1 MTAAEPGRR
10 RKPQL
15 HARADKVPN
24 GMATDAEMS
33 GFATGAQMQGW
44 VGSSHLCGWGTAA
57 LIALFVSTALAAALH
72 AAPGDL
78 TVADA
83 ARLGDAATVRTLLKG
98 GADVNAAQGDGMTA
112 LHWAAQKGDAALAS
126 MLLSAG
132 ANVRATTRLGGHTPI
147 HLASQGGHARVVAA
161 LLASGAPAD
170 VKTSTGATPLMLAA
184 RSGSV
189 DTATRLIENGA
200 PIDAKEST
208 HGQTA
213 LMVAAGL
220 DRADIV
226 KLLLARGADASI
238 ASSVVDLN
246 ALTMPVEAD
255 PLQGQVRQNVPNEAE
270 RRQVAGWT
278 RPYRY
283 NELIG
288 AQGGLT
294 ALHFAARQGAA
305 RAVAALLDGGVPVNL
320 RSPGDKATPL
330 LVAVINGHF
339 DIAATL
345 VEKGA
350 DPNLVSDAGAGPL
363 YATLNVQ
370 WAPIAA
376 YPQPRAHLQQSRT
389 YLELMRLLIDKG
401 ADPNQRLVKKVWYS
415 GYNFD
420 QSSVDEIGATPFWR
434 AAYAAD
440 VEAMKM
446 LVAAGADPT
455 ITTMKPMSRR
465 FPGEGPGEDK
475 SGIPPVPVG
484 GPNVTPLQAAAG
496 VGYGFGFAANS
507 HHYAESGML
516 PAVRYLVEEAAA
528 DVNAVDADGNTA
540 VHHAAARGDNAMI
553 LYLVSKGATVTRV
566 NRAGQSTVDM
576 ANGPVQRTQPYPE
589 TIALLEKLGA
599 VNHHKCVSC

>member
-1 MTAAEPGRR
+1 MKTRPHRI
-10 RKPQL
+10 L
-15 HARADKVPN
+15 
-24 GMATDAEMS
+24 
-33 GFATGAQMQGW
+33 
-44 VGSSHLCGWGTAA
+44 LA
-57 LIALFVSTALAAALH
+57 LIASVALATGVTAASD
-72 AAPGDL
+72 G

-83 ARLGDAATVRTLLKG
+83 ARAGDAAAVRTLLKS

-112 LHWAAQKGDAALAS
+112 LHWAAQKGDAELVA

-132 ANVRATTRLGGHTPI
+132 ANVRATTRLGGYTPI
-147 HLASQGGHARVVAA
+147 HLASQAGHARAVAE
-161 LLASGAPAD
+161 LLAAGASAE
-170 VKTSTGATPLMLAA
+170 VRTTTGASPLMLAA

-189 DTATRLIENGA
+189 ETATRLIENGA
-200 PIDAKEST
+200 EIDAKESA

-220 DRADIV
+220 DRAELV
-226 KLLLARGADASI
+226 RLLLARGADPGL

-246 ALTMPVEAD
+246 ALTAPVDFD
-255 PLQGQVRQNVPNEAE
+255 PVNGTVGQGSQVPVSAAANRPKEVP
-270 RRQVAGWT
+270 GLT

-294 ALHFAARQGAA
+294 PLHFAARQGAA
-305 RAVAALLDGGVPVNL
+305 RSVKALLDGGAPVNQP
-320 RSPGDKATPL
+320 SPGDQATPL
-330 LVAVINGHF
+330 LVAIINGHL
-339 DIAATL
+339 DLAAFL
-345 VEKGA
+345 LEHGA
-350 DPNLVSDAGAGPL
+350 DPNRVSDAGVSPL

-376 YPQPRAHLQQSRT
+376 YPQPRAHLQQGRT
-389 YLELMRLLIDKG
+389 YLEMMRLLIDKG
-401 ADPNQRLVKKVWYS
+401 ADPNQRLKRKVWYS
-415 GYNFD
+415 SYNFD
-420 QSSVDEIGATPFWR
+420 QSSVDEIGATAFWR

-440 VEAMKM
+440 IEAMKM
-446 LVAAGADPT
+446 LVAAGADPS
-455 ITTMKPMSRR
+455 ITTMKPMARR
-465 FPGEGPGEDK
+465 FPGEGGEDK
-475 SGIPPVPVG
+475 SGLPPVPVG

-516 PAVRYLVEEAAA
+516 PAVTYLVEELGV

-540 VHHAAARGDNAMI
+540 VHHAAARGDTGMI
-553 LYLVSKGATVTRV
+553 LYLVSKGAVVTRI

>member
-1 MTAAEPGRR
+1 MEVSRIRHLLIGLAVAAC
-10 RKPQL
+10 L
-15 HARADKVPN
+15 A
-24 GMATDAEMS
+24 
-33 GFATGAQMQGW
+33 
-44 VGSSHLCGWGTAA
+44 
-57 LIALFVSTALAAALH
+57 TALEAGSDA
-72 AAPGDL
+72 

-83 ARLGDAATVRTLLKG
+83 ARLGDAAAVKALLRN

-112 LHWAAQKGDAALAS
+112 LHWAAQKGDTELVA

-132 ANVRATTRLGGHTPI
+132 ASVRATTRLGGYTPM
-147 HLASQGGHARVVAA
+147 HLASQAGHPRVVAT
-161 LLASGAPAD
+161 LLAAGSPAD
-170 VKTSTGATPLMLAA
+170 VRTATGASPLMLAA

-200 PIDAKEST
+200 DINAKEST
-208 HGQTA
+208 YGQTA

-220 DRADIV
+220 NRAELV
-226 KLLLARGADASI
+226 ALLLARGADAML

-246 ALTMPVEAD
+246 ALTAPVDFD
-255 PLQGQVRQNVPNEAE
+255 PVRGTVEQSGPVATNRPKEVP
-270 RRQVAGWT
+270 GLT

-294 ALHFAARQGAA
+294 ALHFAARQGATQS
-305 RAVAALLDGGVPVNL
+305 VAALVDGGVSVNL
-320 RSPGDKATPL
+320 PSPGDQATPL
-330 LVAVINGHF
+330 LIAIINGHF
-339 DIAATL
+339 DIAAYL
-345 VEKGA
+345 LDHGA
-350 DPNLVSDAGAGPL
+350 DPNRVSDAGVSPL

-389 YLELMRLLIDKG
+389 YLEMMRRLLEKG
-401 ADPNQRLVKKVWYS
+401 AEPNQRLKRKVWYS
-415 GYNFD
+415 SYNFD

-440 VEAMKM
+440 VDAMKM

-455 ITTMKPMSRR
+455 ITTMKPLSRR
-465 FPGEGPGEDK
+465 FPGEGGEDK
-475 SGIPPVPVG
+475 SGLTPLPIG

-516 PAVRYLVEEAAA
+516 PAVKYLVDEIGV

-553 LYLVSKGATVTRV
+553 LYLVSKGALVTKV

-576 ANGPVQRTQPYPE
+576 ANGPVQRTQPFPE

>member
-1 MTAAEPGRR
+1 VRRQLELRRVAIALLSAIALATGLVAASDATVAEAARMGDTAAV
-10 RKPQL
+10 K
-15 HARADKVPN
+15 
-24 GMATDAEMS
+24 
-33 GFATGAQMQGW
+33 
-44 VGSSHLCGWGTAA
+44 
-57 LIALFVSTALAAALH
+57 
-72 AAPGDL
+72 
-78 TVADA
+78 
-83 ARLGDAATVRTLLKG
+83 RLLQG
-98 GADVNAAQGDGMTA
+98 GADVNAAQEDGMTA
-112 LHWAAQKGDAALAS
+112 LHWAAQKGDPELVG

-132 ANVRATTRLGGHTPI
+132 ANVRATTRLGGYTPI
-147 HLASQGGHARVVAA
+147 HLASQAGHARVVAA
-161 LLASGAPAD
+161 LLAAGASSD
-170 VKTSTGATPLMLAA
+170 VKTVTGASALMLAA

-189 DTATRLIENGA
+189 DTAARLIENGA
-200 PIDAKEST
+200 DVNAKEST

-220 DRADIV
+220 DRADLV
-226 KLLLARGADASI
+226 KLLLARGADASL

-246 ALTMPVEAD
+246 ALTAPVDFD
-255 PLQGQVRQNVPNEAE
+255 PVRGTVEQGGPVATNRPKEVP
-270 RRQVAGWT
+270 GLT

-305 RAVAALLDGGVPVNL
+305 RSAMALVDGGAAVNL
-320 RSPGDKATPL
+320 VSPGDKATPL
-330 LVAVINGHF
+330 LVAIINGHF
-339 DIAATL
+339 EVAAML
-345 VEKGA
+345 LERGA
-350 DPNLVSDAGAGPL
+350 DPNLVSDAGVSPL

-389 YLELMRLLIDKG
+389 YLEMMRLLLDKG
-401 ADPNQRLVKKVWYS
+401 AEPNQRLKRKVWYS
-415 GYNFD
+415 SYNFD

-440 VEAMKM
+440 LEAMKM
-446 LVAAGADPT
+446 LVAAGADAT
-455 ITTMKPMSRR
+455 ITTMKPLARR
-465 FPGEGPGEDK
+465 FPGEGGEDK
-475 SGIPPVPVG
+475 SGLPPVPIG

-507 HHYAESGML
+507 HHYAETGML
-516 PAVRYLVEEAAA
+516 PAVKYLVEEIDV
-528 DVNAVDADGNTA
+528 DVNAMDADGNTA

-553 LYLVSKGATVTRV
+553 LYLVSKGAVVTKV
-566 NRAGQSTVDM
+566 NRAGQTTVDM

-599 VNHHKCVSC
+599 VNNHKCVSC

>member
-1 MTAAEPGRR
+1 MTSSRHLRR
-10 RKPQL
+10 
-15 HARADKVPN
+15 
-24 GMATDAEMS
+24 
-33 GFATGAQMQGW
+33 
-44 VGSSHLCGWGTAA
+44 
-57 LIALFVSTALAAALH
+57 LAAALLAS
-72 AAPGDL
+72 AALAAIGVSADA

-83 ARLGDAATVRTLLKG
+83 ARLGDAAAVRTLLKN

-112 LHWAAQKGDAALAS
+112 LHWAAQKGDAELVG

-132 ANVRATTRLGGHTPI
+132 ANVRATTRLGGYTPI
-147 HLASQGGHARVVAA
+147 HLASQAGQARVVAA
-161 LLASGAPAD
+161 LVAAGAPAD
-170 VKTSTGATPLMLAA
+170 VKTTTGASPLMLAA

-189 DTATRLIENGA
+189 ETATRLIENGA
-200 PIDAKEST
+200 GIDAKESA

-220 DRADIV
+220 DRAEMV
-226 KLLLARGADASI
+226 TLLLSRGADASI

-246 ALTMPVEAD
+246 ALTMTVEAD
-255 PLQGQVRQNVPNEAE
+255 PLQGQVRQNVPSEAE
-270 RRQVAGWT
+270 RRQVAGLT

-305 RAVAALLDGGVPVNL
+305 RSVAALIDAGVPVDP

-339 DIAATL
+339 DIAAAL
-345 VEKGA
+345 IEKGA
-350 DPNLVSDAGAGPL
+350 DPNLVSDAGVGPL
-363 YATLNVQ
+363 YAALNVQ

-376 YPQPRAHLQQSRT
+376 YPQPRAHLQQTRT
-389 YLELMRLLIDKG
+389 YLDLMRLLIDKG
-401 ADPNQRLVKKVWYS
+401 ADPNQRLVRKVWYS

-440 VEAMKM
+440 VEAMKL
-446 LVAAGADPT
+446 LVAAGADPAVT
-455 ITTMKPMSRR
+455 SMKPMSRR
-465 FPGEGPGEDK
+465 FPGEGAGEDK
-475 SGIPPVPVG
+475 SGLPPVPVG

-516 PAVRYLVEEAAA
+516 PAVKYLVEEVGA

-540 VHHAAARGDNAMI
+540 VHHAAARGDEAMI
-553 LYLVSKGATVTRV
+553 LYLVSKGAVVTRI

>member
-1 MTAAEPGRR
+1 MEVSRIRHLLIGLAVAAC
-10 RKPQL
+10 L
-15 HARADKVPN
+15 A
-24 GMATDAEMS
+24 
-33 GFATGAQMQGW
+33 
-44 VGSSHLCGWGTAA
+44 
-57 LIALFVSTALAAALH
+57 TALEAGSDA
-72 AAPGDL
+72 

-83 ARLGDAATVRTLLKG
+83 ARLGDAAAVKALLRN

-112 LHWAAQKGDAALAS
+112 LHWAAQKGDTELVA

-132 ANVRATTRLGGHTPI
+132 ASVRATTRLGGYTPM
-147 HLASQGGHARVVAA
+147 HLASQAGHPRVVAA
-161 LLASGAPAD
+161 LLAAGSPAD
-170 VKTSTGATPLMLAA
+170 VRTATGASPLMLAA

-200 PIDAKEST
+200 DINAKEST
-208 HGQTA
+208 YGQTV

-220 DRADIV
+220 NRAELV
-226 KLLLARGADASI
+226 ALLLARGADATL

-246 ALTMPVEAD
+246 ALTAPVDFD
-255 PLQGQVRQNVPNEAE
+255 PVRGTVEQSGPVATNRPKEVP
-270 RRQVAGWT
+270 GLT

-294 ALHFAARQGAA
+294 ALHFAARQGATQS
-305 RAVAALLDGGVPVNL
+305 VAALVDGGVSVNL
-320 RSPGDKATPL
+320 PSPGDQATPL
-330 LVAVINGHF
+330 LIAIINGHF
-339 DIAATL
+339 DIAAYL
-345 VEKGA
+345 LDHGA
-350 DPNLVSDAGAGPL
+350 DPNRVSDAGVSPL

-389 YLELMRLLIDKG
+389 YLEMMRRLLEKG
-401 ADPNQRLVKKVWYS
+401 AEPNQRLKRKVWYS
-415 GYNFD
+415 SYNFD

-440 VEAMKM
+440 VDAMKM

-455 ITTMKPMSRR
+455 ITTMKPLSRR
-465 FPGEGPGEDK
+465 FPGEGGEDK
-475 SGIPPVPVG
+475 SGLTPLPIG

-516 PAVRYLVEEAAA
+516 PAVKYLVDEIGV

-553 LYLVSKGATVTRV
+553 LYLVSKGAVVTKV

-576 ANGPVQRTQPYPE
+576 ANGPVQRTQPFPE

>member
-1 MTAAEPGRR
+1 MEVSRIRHLLIGLAVAAC
-10 RKPQL
+10 L
-15 HARADKVPN
+15 A
-24 GMATDAEMS
+24 
-33 GFATGAQMQGW
+33 
-44 VGSSHLCGWGTAA
+44 
-57 LIALFVSTALAAALH
+57 TALEAGSDA
-72 AAPGDL
+72 

-83 ARLGDAATVRTLLKG
+83 ARLGDAAAVKALLRN

-112 LHWAAQKGDAALAS
+112 LHWAAQKGDTELVA

-132 ANVRATTRLGGHTPI
+132 ASVRATTRLGGYTPM
-147 HLASQGGHARVVAA
+147 HLASQAGHPRVVAA
-161 LLASGAPAD
+161 LLAAGSPAD
-170 VKTSTGATPLMLAA
+170 GRTATGASPLMLAA

-200 PIDAKEST
+200 DINAKEST
-208 HGQTA
+208 YGQTA

-220 DRADIV
+220 NRAELV
-226 KLLLARGADASI
+226 ALLLARGADAML

-246 ALTMPVEAD
+246 ALTAPVDFD
-255 PLQGQVRQNVPNEAE
+255 PVRGTVEQSGSVATNRPKEVP
-270 RRQVAGWT
+270 GLT

-294 ALHFAARQGAA
+294 ALHFAARQGATQS
-305 RAVAALLDGGVPVNL
+305 VAALVDGGVSVNL
-320 RSPGDKATPL
+320 PSPGDQATPL
-330 LVAVINGHF
+330 LIAIINGHF
-339 DIAATL
+339 DIAAYL
-345 VEKGA
+345 LDHGA
-350 DPNLVSDAGAGPL
+350 DPNRVSDAGVSPL

-389 YLELMRLLIDKG
+389 YLEMMRRLLEKG
-401 ADPNQRLVKKVWYS
+401 AEPNQRLKRKVWYS
-415 GYNFD
+415 SYNFD

-440 VEAMKM
+440 VDAMKM

-455 ITTMKPMSRR
+455 ITTMKPLSRR
-465 FPGEGPGEDK
+465 FPGEGGEDK
-475 SGIPPVPVG
+475 SGLTPLPIG

-516 PAVRYLVEEAAA
+516 PAVKYLVDEVGV

-553 LYLVSKGATVTRV
+553 LYLVSKGAVVTKV

-576 ANGPVQRTQPYPE
+576 ANGPVQRTQPFPE

>member
-1 MTAAEPGRR
+1 MEVSRIRHLLIGLAVAAC
-10 RKPQL
+10 L
-15 HARADKVPN
+15 A
-24 GMATDAEMS
+24 
-33 GFATGAQMQGW
+33 
-44 VGSSHLCGWGTAA
+44 
-57 LIALFVSTALAAALH
+57 TALEAGSDA
-72 AAPGDL
+72 

-83 ARLGDAATVRTLLKG
+83 ARLGDAAAVKALLRN

-112 LHWAAQKGDAALAS
+112 LHWAAQKGDTELVA

-132 ANVRATTRLGGHTPI
+132 ASVRATTRLGGYTPM
-147 HLASQGGHARVVAA
+147 HLASQAGHPRVVAA
-161 LLASGAPAD
+161 LLAAGSPAD
-170 VKTSTGATPLMLAA
+170 VRTATGASPLMLAA

-200 PIDAKEST
+200 DINAKEST
-208 HGQTA
+208 YGQTA

-220 DRADIV
+220 DRADLV
-226 KLLLARGADASI
+226 ALLLARGADATL

-246 ALTMPVEAD
+246 ALTAPVDFD
-255 PLQGQVRQNVPNEAE
+255 PVRGTVEQSGPVATNRPKEVP
-270 RRQVAGWT
+270 GLT

-294 ALHFAARQGAA
+294 ALHFAARQGAMQS
-305 RAVAALLDGGVPVNL
+305 VAALVAGGVSVNL
-320 RSPGDKATPL
+320 PSPGDQATPL
-330 LVAVINGHF
+330 LIAIINGHF
-339 DIAATL
+339 DIAGYL
-345 VEKGA
+345 LDHGA
-350 DPNLVSDAGAGPL
+350 DPNRVSDAGVSPL

-389 YLELMRLLIDKG
+389 YLEMMRRLLDKG
-401 ADPNQRLVKKVWYS
+401 AEPNQRLKRKVWYS
-415 GYNFD
+415 SYNFD

-440 VEAMKM
+440 VDAMKM

-455 ITTMKPMSRR
+455 ITTMKPLSRR
-465 FPGEGPGEDK
+465 FPGEGGEDK
-475 SGIPPVPVG
+475 SGLTPMPIG

-516 PAVRYLVEEAAA
+516 PAVKYLVDEIGV

-553 LYLVSKGATVTRV
+553 LYLVSKGAVVTKV

-576 ANGPVQRTQPYPE
+576 ANGPVQRTQPFPE

>member
-1 MTAAEPGRR
+1 
-10 RKPQL
+10 
-15 HARADKVPN
+15 
-24 GMATDAEMS
+24 MATWRQRRWQSPRLLPGTVVAVVLAVGIGVAARDA
-33 GFATGAQMQGW
+33 
-44 VGSSHLCGWGTAA
+44 
-57 LIALFVSTALAAALH
+57 
-72 AAPGDL
+72 

-83 ARLGDAATVRTLLKG
+83 ARTGDAAAVRELLRK

-112 LHWAAQKGDAALAS
+112 LHIAAERGDADLVGI
-126 MLLSAG
+126 LLTAG
-132 ANVRATTRLGGHTPI
+132 ANARATTRLGAYTPL
-147 HLASQGGHARVVAA
+147 HLASLAGHAKVVAA
-161 LLASGAPAD
+161 LIAAGAPAD
-170 VKTSTGATPLMLAA
+170 LPTSTGATPLLLAA
-184 RSGSV
+184 RSGSTETV
-189 DTATRLIENGA
+189 TRLIENGA
-200 PIDAKEST
+200 NVNAMEAT

-220 DRADIV
+220 NRADVV
-226 KLLLARGADASI
+226 KALLARGADATV
-238 ASSVVDLN
+238 ASKVVDLN
-246 ALTMPVEAD
+246 ALTATVEAD
-255 PLQGQVRQNVPNEAE
+255 PVQGQVRQTAATQAE
-270 RRQVAGWT
+270 QNQVAGLT

-305 RAVAALLDGGVPVNL
+305 QSVAALVEGGVPVNL
-320 RSPGDKATPL
+320 PSPGDKATPL
-330 LVAVINGHF
+330 LVAIINGHF
-339 DIAATL
+339 DIAASL
-345 VEKGA
+345 LDKGA
-350 DPNLVSDAGAGPL
+350 DPNLVSDAGVSPL

-376 YPQPRAHLQQSRT
+376 YPQPRAHLQQSHT
-389 YLELMRLLIDKG
+389 YLAMMRLLLDKG

-415 GYNFD
+415 SYNFD

-446 LVAAGADPT
+446 LVAAGADPS
-455 ITTMKPMSRR
+455 ISTMKPMSRR
-465 FPGEGPGEDK
+465 FGGGRGDGEDR
-475 SGIPPVPVG
+475 SGVPPVPVG

-507 HHYAESGML
+507 HHHVEAGML
-516 PAVRYLVEEAAA
+516 PAVRYLVEETSA

-540 VHHAAARGDNAMI
+540 VHHAAARGDNEMI
-553 LYLVSKGATVTRV
+553 LYLVSKGADVTRV
-566 NRAGQSTVDM
+566 NRAGQTTVDM

-599 VNHHKCVSC
+599 VNNHKCVSC

>member
-1 MTAAEPGRR
+1 MNTRRLHPVVVGLIGAVALATGLMAAAPDATVANA
-10 RKPQL
+10 
-15 HARADKVPN
+15 ARAGDV
-24 GMATDAEMS
+24 
-33 GFATGAQMQGW
+33 
-44 VGSSHLCGWGTAA
+44 AA
-57 LIALFVSTALAAALH
+57 VK
-72 AAPGDL
+72 
-78 TVADA
+78 
-83 ARLGDAATVRTLLKG
+83 TLLKS

-112 LHWAAQKGDAALAS
+112 LHWGAQKGDAELVG

-132 ANVRATTRLGGHTPI
+132 ANVRATTRLGGYTPI
-147 HLASQGGHARVVAA
+147 HLASQAGHARIVAA
-161 LLASGAPAD
+161 LLGAGAAAD
-170 VKTSTGATPLMLAA
+170 FRTTTGASPLMLAA

-189 DTATRLIENGA
+189 ETATRLLENGA
-200 PIDAKEST
+200 DVNAKEAT

-220 DRADIV
+220 DRADVV
-226 KLLLARGADASI
+226 KLLLSRGADASI

-255 PLQGQVRQNVPNEAE
+255 PLQGQIRQNVPSEAE
-270 RRQVAGWT
+270 RRQVAGLT

-305 RAVAALLDGGVPVNL
+305 RSVATLLDGGVPVNL

-350 DPNLVSDAGAGPL
+350 DPNLVSDAGVGPL
-363 YATLNVQ
+363 YAALNVQ

-389 YLELMRLLIDKG
+389 YLELMRLLIDRG
-401 ADPNQRLVKKVWYS
+401 ADPNQRLIRKVWYS

-446 LVAAGADPT
+446 LIAAGADPT

-465 FPGEGPGEDK
+465 IPGEGPGEDK
-475 SGIPPVPVG
+475 SGLPPVPVG

-507 HHYAESGML
+507 HHYAETGML
-516 PAVRYLVEEAAA
+516 SAVKYLVDELGV

-553 LYLVSKGATVTRV
+553 LYLVSKGAVVTRT

-576 ANGPVQRTQPYPE
+576 ANGPVQRTQPFPE

>member
-1 MTAAEPGRR
+1 MTGTGRLCR
-10 RKPQL
+10 TWL
-15 HARADKVPN
+15 ALLASVSL
-24 GMATDAEMS
+24 AT
-33 GFATGAQMQGW
+33 
-44 VGSSHLCGWGTAA
+44 
-57 LIALFVSTALAAALH
+57 ALH
-72 AAPGDL
+72 ATSEA

-83 ARLGDAATVRTLLKG
+83 ARIGDATAVKALLKG

-112 LHWAAQKGDAALAS
+112 LHWAAQKGDPALVS

-132 ANVRATTRLGGHTPI
+132 ANVRATTRLGGYTPM
-147 HLASQGGHARVVAA
+147 HLASQAGYAKVVAA
-161 LLASGAPAD
+161 LLAAGASAD
-170 VKTSTGATPLMLAA
+170 VKTATGASPLMLAA

-189 DTATRLIENGA
+189 ETATRLIENGA
-200 PIDAKEST
+200 DINAKEAT

-220 DRADIV
+220 DRADLV
-226 KLLLARGADASI
+226 TLLLARGADASL

-246 ALTMPVEAD
+246 ALTAPVDFD
-255 PLQGQVRQNVPNEAE
+255 PVSGTIAAQAGPAAANRPIEVP
-270 RRQVAGWT
+270 GLT

-294 ALHFAARQGAA
+294 ALHFATRQGAA
-305 RAVAALLDGGVPVNL
+305 HAVAALVEGGVPVNL
-320 RSPGDKATPL
+320 PSPGDKATPL
-330 LVAVINGHF
+330 LVALINGHF
-339 DIAATL
+339 DIAAYL
-345 VEKGA
+345 LEHGA
-350 DPNLVSDAGAGPL
+350 DANMVSDAGVSPL

-376 YPQPRAHLQQSRT
+376 YPQPRAHLQQGRT
-389 YLELMRLLIDKG
+389 YLDMMRLLLDKG
-401 ADPNQRLVKKVWYS
+401 ADPNQRLKRKVWYS
-415 GYNFD
+415 SYNFD

-440 VEAMKM
+440 IEAMKM
-446 LVAAGADPT
+446 LVAAGADPAVS
-455 ITTMKPMSRR
+455 TMKPLSRR
-465 FPGEGPGEDK
+465 FQPEGGASAVDR
-475 SGIPPVPVG
+475 SGLPPVPVG

-507 HHYAESGML
+507 HHYAETGML
-516 PAVRYLVEEAAA
+516 PAVKYLVEETGA

-540 VHHAAARGDNAMI
+540 VHHAAARGDNDMI
-553 LYLVSKGATVTRV
+553 LYLVSKGAVVTKV
-566 NRAGQSTVDM
+566 NRTGQTTVDM

-599 VNHHKCVSC
+599 VNNHKCVSC